1 MSSCMMI
8 RKKKKTEKRFI
19 NLQSVGQEDD
29 PVGAGHFQLRQ
40 SDCGWLALPV

>member
-1 MSSCMMI
+1 M
-8 RKKKKTEKRFI
+8 I
-19 NLQSVGQEDD
+19 NLRGVGQEDD